1 MFDSKDNQY
10 VVSINLKGKP
20 LSIEELVLKHSR
32 LKSFYKSNLS
42 FILAVFVL
50 GVAVTYRAIMLDY
63 DKEHELFNISLYIGL
78 CFGLFTGVM
87 IDGDAKRKFQLV
99 AVGIIISASSGLFA
113 SMLVMLM
120 LGQATVWITSVNILA
135 SALACMWVLTRYDEV
150 LKGIESIH
158 FVDQKQFS
166 YIRKASSHF
175 EELYAFSEKIIA
187 EERLPLACEYWA
199 YRDWVKAKATLNQ
212 AQK

>member
-158 FVDQKQFS
+158 FVDQIQFS

-175 EELYAFSEKIIA
+175 DELYAFSEKIIA
-187 EERLPLACEYWA
+187 EERLPLVHQPVHNVGISWFVSVYG
-199 YRDWVKAKATLNQ
+199 
-212 AQK
+212 

>member
-1 MFDSKDNQY
+1 MLDSKNNQY
-10 VVSINLKGKP
+10 AVSIDLKGKP
-20 LSIEELVLKHSR
+20 LSVDELVLKHAR

-42 FILAVFVL
+42 FILAIFVL
-50 GVAVTYRAIMLDY
+50 GAAVTYRAIMLDY
-63 DKEHELFNISLYIGL
+63 DKEHVLFNISLYVGL
-78 CFGLFTGVM
+78 WFGIFTGVM
-87 IDGDAKRKFQLV
+87 IDGDAKRKFQMV
-99 AVGIIISASSGLFA
+99 VVGIIISAASGLFA

-150 LKGIESIH
+150 LKSIESIH

-166 YIRKASSHF
+166 YIQKASSHF

-187 EERLPLACEYWA
+187 EDRLPLTCEYWA
-199 YRDWVKAKATLNQ
+199 YRDWVKAKAILNKPQ
-212 AQK
+212 E

>member
-1 MFDSKDNQY
+1 MFNSKDNQY
-10 VVSINLKGKP
+10 AVSIDLKGKP
-20 LSIEELVLKHSR
+20 LSVDELVVKHLR
-32 LKSFYKSNLS
+32 LKSIYKSNLS
-42 FILAVFVL
+42 FILAIFVL
-50 GVAVTYRAIMLDY
+50 GAAVTYRAVMLDY

-78 CFGLFTGVM
+78 WFGLFTGVM
-87 IDGDAKRKFQLV
+87 IDGDAKRKFQMV
-99 AVGIIISASSGLFA
+99 VVGIIISSSSGLFA

-166 YIRKASSHF
+166 YIQKASSHF
-175 EELYAFSEKIIA
+175 EELYVFSEKIIA

-199 YRDWVKAKATLNQ
+199 YRDWVKDKAALN
-212 AQK
+212 KS